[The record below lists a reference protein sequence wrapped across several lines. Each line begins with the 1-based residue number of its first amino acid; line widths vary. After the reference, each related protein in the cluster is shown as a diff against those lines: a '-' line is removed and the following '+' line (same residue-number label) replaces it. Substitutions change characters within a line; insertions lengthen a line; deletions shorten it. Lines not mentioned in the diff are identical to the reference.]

1 VSEALRPKVK
11 AAFVDF
17 WETFDPEQ
25 HYLMRQLQKLFTV
38 ELSDEPDVVFY
49 SDGQGGAHRRLDA
62 KKVYVA
68 IEDRTP
74 NFREC
79 DYAFTFRDLDD
90 ERNLRLPFYVTVGDG
105 AEPLIRRS
113 EAEETKLR
121 GERRR
126 FCSIVT
132 SNANPRRTARRLSF
146 FQKLHERK
154 HVDSGG
160 KALNNVGGPVADKH
174 AFISGSRFHLALEN
188 YALPGYT
195 TEKLYQAMAARCI
208 PVYFGNPDI
217 AEDFNPASFINIT
230 DFDSDAEAIEH
241 ILQVDRDEDLQA
253 PYLREPFFPNNE
265 PTKYFR
271 DDYLLP
277 VLEKI
282 FSEPKRKRSFF
293 YVGDIVYDLRK
304 RWGFHVP
311 MLAPNAGL
319 GPRFA
324 NADVE

>member
-1 VSEALRPKVK
+1 MSETLRPKVK
-11 AAFVDF
+11 VAFVDF
-17 WETFDPEQ
+17 WETFDPEH

-38 ELSDEPDVVFY
+38 ELSDKPDVVFY
-49 SDGQGGAHRRLDA
+49 SDGQGGVHREINA
-62 KKVYVA
+62 KRVYVA

-74 NFREC
+74 NFRVC
-79 DYAFTFRDLDD
+79 DYAFTFREMND

-105 AEPLIRRS
+105 AEPLIRRDEVE
-113 EAEETKLR
+113 EAKLR

-146 FQKLHERK
+146 FQKLHERR

-160 KALNNVGGPVADKH
+160 KAMNNVGGPVADKH
-174 AFISGSRFHLALEN
+174 AFISGSRFNLALEN

-208 PVYFGNPDI
+208 PIYFGNPDV
-217 AEDFNPASFINIT
+217 AEDFNPDSFINIT
-230 DFDSDAEAIEH
+230 DFDTDAEAIDY
-241 ILQVDRDEDLQA
+241 ILAVDEN
-253 PYLREPFFPNNE
+253 PELRARYHRAPFFPGNE

-282 FSEPKRKRSFF
+282 FAEPKRRRSFF
-293 YVGDIVYDLRK
+293 YVGDVVYDLRK

-311 MLAPNAGL
+311 AIAPNANL

-324 NADVE
+324 NAALE